1 MNAPVALVEP
11 PCPICG
17 GTTWTTVL
25 RGARDWI
32 WRKPGTF
39 QVQRCAGC
47 DLVATRPRPAD
58 DALGFYY
65 DNAYSGEAEAGMR
78 HFQTESGLG
87 RLINRYRL
95 AVLQRVRRLGG
106 DDHVLDVGCSYGG
119 FLRLVRRQTG
129 ARTSGLDLDAG
140 SIAQAV
146 DAAETDYRVGLLT
159 EAGYAPGTFTV
170 ITFLESLEHHTDPV
184 AALRAAREALAPG
197 GHCLVEVPNFGGL
210 WRRVFRTAW
219 LPLLIP
225 QHLYH
230 FTPKTLAAAFRAAGF
245 GPVQRHQTMF
255 FPLEGVASLWIW
267 LARVLRM
274 PPVGSKPTWRTPFD
288 VLLFLATLPL
298 YLVFEIPSQALLRLL
313 GLAGHQLAI
322 ARRDPD

>member
-1 MNAPVALVEP
+1 M
-11 PCPICG
+11 
-17 GTTWTTVL
+17 
-25 RGARDWI
+25 
-32 WRKPGTF
+32 
-39 QVQRCAGC
+39 
-47 DLVATRPRPAD
+47 ATRPRPAD

-95 AVLQRVRRLGG
+95 AVLERVRKLAPADRL
-106 DDHVLDVGCSYGG
+106 LDVGCSYGG
-119 FLRLVRRQTG
+119 FLRLVRQRTG

-146 DAAETDYRVGLLT
+146 DAEQTDYRVGLLT
-159 EAGYAPGTFTV
+159 EAGYAP
-170 ITFLESLEHHTDPV
+170 
-184 AALRAAREALAPG
+184 AASPSSRFWSRWSTTPIRWPPCAPPARPWPGRPLPGRGAQLR
-197 GHCLVEVPNFGGL
+197 GL
-210 WRRVFRTAW
+210 WRRVFRTCW

-230 FTPKTLAAAFRAAGF
+230 FTPKTLAAAFKAAGF
-245 GPVQRHQTMF
+245 GPVARHQTMF

-298 YLVFEIPSQALLRLL
+298 YLVLEIPSQALLRLV

-322 ARRDPD
+322 ARRDDAPPA